1 MLRQRLCGK
10 PGRRGL
16 ARPGRACDTQTRGN
30 WSEGCDMVGGCHRA
44 FGRAPL
50 LIARRGLIAAGLAL
64 AFAPARSQG
73 TWPNGPIRF
82 VVPFAPGGTTD
93 IMARLVGERLQA
105 RLGVP
110 VVIENRPGAGA
121 TIGSLAVAQSPPDG
135 QTLLMSNIASHAIS
149 PALYRN
155 VRYDP
160 VKDFAHIAMVTV
172 NPSVMVANPRFEAQS
187 LEAFIALAK
196 ARPGQVHYATSGAG
210 SSNHMI
216 GVRLALAAGLELVH
230 IPYRGAGPAMTDVIA
245 GVVGVMFDSL
255 PSASAH
261 IRAGSVRA
269 LAVSGAERSP
279 AFPDVSTFREQGID
293 IVSYSWFGVSAPAGT
308 PSAIVERLNAE
319 IRASIAEPAVAR
331 RLDELGGS
339 PRDWSPAEFTAFVE
353 REVATWAPV
362 VRASGATAD

>member
-1 MLRQRLCGK
+1 MGGK
-10 PGRRGL
+10 PLFPGRLPLSIGRRGL
-16 ARPGRACDTQTRGN
+16 
-30 WSEGCDMVGGCHRA
+30 V
-44 FGRAPL
+44 
-50 LIARRGLIAAGLAL
+50 AAGLAVPL
-64 AFAPARSQG
+64 ARAHAQAP
-73 TWPNGPIRF
+73 WPNGPIRF

-110 VVIENRPGAGA
+110 VVIENRAGAGA
-121 TIGSLAVAQSPPDG
+121 TIGSLAVAQAAPDG
-135 QTLLMSNIASHAIS
+135 QTIVMSNIASHAIS
-149 PALYRN
+149 PALYPN
-155 VRYDP
+155 LRYDP

-187 LEAFIALAK
+187 LPAYIALAK
-196 ARPGQVHYATSGAG
+196 ARPGRVDYATSGAG

-216 GVRLALAAGLELVH
+216 GVRLALAAGIELTH

-261 IRAGSVRA
+261 IRAGSVNA

-279 AFPDVSTFREQGID
+279 AFPNVPTFREQGVD

-308 PSAIVERLNAE
+308 PATVVERLNAE
-319 IRASIAEPAVAR
+319 IRAIVAEPAVAA

-339 PRDWSPAEFTAFVE
+339 PRDWSAAEFTAFVS
-353 REVATWAPV
+353 REVETWAPV
-362 VRASGATAD
+362 VRASGATAQ

>member
-1 MLRQRLCGK
+1 MPELPPAPRSVTI
-10 PGRRGL
+10 RRRTLL
-16 ARPGRACDTQTRGN
+16 AATGSA
-30 WSEGCDMVGGCHRA
+30 
-44 FGRAPL
+44 
-50 LIARRGLIAAGLAL
+50 LAL
-64 AFAPARSQG
+64 PARAQAP
-73 TWPNGPIRF
+73 WPNGPIRF

-93 IMARLVGERLQA
+93 IMARLVGERLQV

-110 VVIENRPGAGA
+110 VVVENRPGAGA
-121 TIGSLAVAQSPPDG
+121 TVGSTAVAQAAPDG
-135 QTLLMSNIASHAIS
+135 QTIIMSNIASHAIS
-149 PALYRN
+149 PNLYRN
-155 VRYDP
+155 IRYDP

-187 LEAFIALAK
+187 LPAYIALARQK
-196 ARPGQVHYATSGAG
+196 PGQVDYATSGAG

-216 GVRLALAAGLELVH
+216 GVRLALAAGIELNH

-255 PSASAH
+255 PSAASH

-279 AFPDVSTFREQGID
+279 AFPDVPTFREAGVD

-308 PSAIVERLNAE
+308 PAPIVERLNRE
-319 IRASIAEPAVAR
+319 IRAAIAEPAVAQ

-339 PRDWSPAEFTAFVE
+339 PRDWSPAEFTAFVA

-362 VRASGATAD
+362 VRASGATVQ

>member
-1 MLRQRLCGK
+1 MHNGTAPLQRMRV
-10 PGRRGL
+10 GRRSLL
-16 ARPGRACDTQTRGN
+16 AA
-30 WSEGCDMVGGCHRA
+30 S
-44 FGRAPL
+44 
-50 LIARRGLIAAGLAL
+50 AAAL
-64 AFAPARSQG
+64 AVPARAQG
-73 TWPNGPIRF
+73 SWPNGPIRF

-93 IMARLVGERLQA
+93 IMARLVGERLQV

-110 VVIENRPGAGA
+110 VVAENRPGAGA
-121 TIGSLAVAQSPPDG
+121 TVGSAAVAQAAPDG
-135 QTLLMSNIASHAIS
+135 QTIVMSNIASHAIS
-149 PALYRN
+149 PNLYRN

-187 LEAFIALAK
+187 LPAYVALAK
-196 ARPGQVHYATSGAG
+196 ARPGQVDYATSGAG

-216 GVRLALAAGLELVH
+216 GVRLSLAAGIEINH

-255 PSASAH
+255 PSAASH

-279 AFPDVSTFREQGID
+279 AFPDVPTFREAGID

-308 PSAIVERLNAE
+308 PAPIVERLNRE
-319 IRASIAEPAVAR
+319 IRAAIAEPAVAQ

-339 PRDWSPAEFTAFVE
+339 PRDWSPEEFTAFVAQ
-353 REVATWAPV
+353 EVATWAPV
-362 VRASGATAD
+362 VRASGATVQ

>member
-1 MLRQRLCGK
+1 
-10 PGRRGL
+10 
-16 ARPGRACDTQTRGN
+16 
-30 WSEGCDMVGGCHRA
+30 MVGGM
-44 FGRAPL
+44 PL
-50 LIARRGLIAAGLAL
+50 LLGAQQAGIGRRSLVAGAVLAAASSSR
-64 AFAPARSQG
+64 AQAP
-73 TWPNGPIRF
+73 WPSAPIRF

-121 TIGSLAVAQSPPDG
+121 TVGTLAVAQAAPDG
-135 QTLLMSNIASHAIS
+135 QTLVMSNIASHAIS

-160 VKDFAHIAMVTV
+160 IKDFAHIAMVTV

-187 LEAFIALAK
+187 LGEYIALAK
-196 ARPGQVHYATSGAG
+196 ARPGRVDYATSGAG

-216 GVRLALAAGLELVH
+216 GVRLALAAGIELTH

-261 IRAGSVRA
+261 IRAGSVKA

-279 AFPDVSTFREQGID
+279 AFPNVPTFREQGVD

-308 PSAIVERLNAE
+308 PGAIVERLNHE
-319 IRASIAEPAVAR
+319 VRAIIAEPAVAA
-331 RLDELGGS
+331 RLNDLGGS
-339 PRDWSPAEFTAFVE
+339 PRDWSAAEFTAFVK
-353 REVATWAPV
+353 REVETWAPV
-362 VRASGATAD
+362 VRASGASAE

>member
-1 MLRQRLCGK
+1 MAGRPLL
-10 PGRRGL
+10 PGRVQVMTGRRRVVGASL
-16 ARPGRACDTQTRGN
+16 LLFASAARAQSG
-30 WSEGCDMVGGCHRA
+30 
-44 FGRAPL
+44 
-50 LIARRGLIAAGLAL
+50 
-64 AFAPARSQG
+64 
-73 TWPNGPIRF
+73 WPNGPIRF

-121 TIGSLAVAQSPPDG
+121 TIGSLAVAQAAPDG
-135 QTLLMSNIASHAIS
+135 QTLLMSNIASHAIG

-160 VKDFAHIAMVTV
+160 VRDFAHIAMVTV

-187 LEAFIALAK
+187 LPAFIALAK
-196 ARPGQVHYATSGAG
+196 ARPGRLDYATSGAG

-216 GVRLALAAGLELVH
+216 GVRLALTAGIDITH

-261 IRAGSVRA
+261 IRAGSVNA

-279 AFPDVSTFREQGID
+279 AFPDVPTFREQGVD
-293 IVSYSWFGVSAPAGT
+293 IVSYSWFGISAPAGT
-308 PSAIVERLNAE
+308 QAAVVERLNRE
-319 IRASIAEPAVAR
+319 IRGIIAEPAVAA
-331 RLDELGGS
+331 RLEALGGS
-339 PRDWSPAEFTAFVE
+339 ARDWSAAEFTAFVR
-353 REVATWAPV
+353 REAETWAPV
-362 VRASGATAD
+362 VRASGATAE